1 MQLTVTTMQQG
12 DRYGAVAQVHN
23 TKLATVGNPQ
33 GQLITDF
40 ITTAPSQAEATE
52 RVMQLVKRTLR
63 HRITSIVWRDY
74 PNT

>member
-1 MQLTVTTMQQG
+1 MRLTVTTTQQG
-12 DRYGAVAQVHN
+12 DRYRAVAQVHN

-40 ITTAPSQAEATE
+40 IAIAPDRWAATE

-63 HRITSIVWRDY
+63 HRITSIVWRAY
-74 PNT
+74 P